1 MKIIHLARDLN
12 VEAEA
17 LLFLAQSNGIE
28 AQTIMKDLTVD
39 EAELVINAFEN
50 QENAEPVVPR
60 NEEEKS
66 EKESSSEEISKKVEV
81 VPTQTASI
89 VDMKEEIKPSKK
101 EKSASGLFSIFRKNK
116 KEDKA
121 KKITTRKKFN
131 LYQNKKVSPKT
142 VIWLVRGLLMSL
154 LALTIIF
161 SVLVLSGY
169 KPVHEIK
176 TVDMAEKSKYES
188 SVDFKAKLFLDN
200 FVKTYFE
207 YPENKE
213 SQKGYATKISN
224 FYGSEYQGD
233 LAKRKASRFVSSTLL
248 SLDKEKAN
256 YLVTYETGSKKS
268 KNLQKKTVQTTVYFE
283 KKDNGYVIVG
293 EPFIQNEQ
301 SIYGKQNVKR
311 EFLASDQLPTE
322 DKKNLDRFV
331 QGLFTA
337 YTTNQSAL
345 ENISS
350 GLTYNSAEKFSKV
363 TYSYY
368 QKQDNGTYKAY
379 VQAIFKSEMG
389 EYKQEFAF
397 NIKQND
403 NTYFATDFKY
413 NIPAN
418 YAD

>member
-1 MKIIHLARDLN
+1 MKIIHLARDLK
-12 VEAEA
+12 VEPEA

-28 AQTIMKDLTVD
+28 AQSIAKSITSE
-39 EAELVINAFEN
+39 EAEILINAFEEKE
-50 QENAEPVVPR
+50 QSKAVAQKENVDNVSSKVSLLGET
-60 NEEEKS
+60 EKS
-66 EKESSSEEISKKVEV
+66 QREIETDKAVSKDKKSLRKG
-81 VPTQTASI
+81 TSLFKNA
-89 VDMKEEIKPSKK
+89 KK
-101 EKSASGLFSIFRKNK
+101 EKSSP
-116 KEDKA
+116 
-121 KKITTRKKFN
+121 KIKTRKKFS
-131 LYQNKKVSPKT
+131 LYQNKKISPKMT
-142 VIWLVRGLLMSL
+142 IWLVRGFLLFIFSL
-154 LALTIIF
+154 TALF

-213 SQKGYATKISN
+213 SQKGYATKMSN

-248 SLDKEKAN
+248 SLDKEKAT